1 MNNKIIEALIYIQG
15 EEGLSSE
22 QLQKVLKSESIS
34 SARALLKVFKE
45 KWNNEQHGIKVEE
58 FNDVYKF
65 ATIKDVK
72 DYVSELV
79 TIIKKQRL
87 SNAAIEVAGIVAY
100 KQPISKSQINK
111 IRGVASEIVVNT
123 LLIKGIIEE
132 VGIAQT
138 PGNPI
143 LYGVTA
149 KFYDYFKIKSL
160 HELPNLK
167 EFDDTGEY
175 ESIEDFD
182 LYSSQREDQDE

>member
-22 QLQKVLKSESIS
+22 QLQKILKSDSIS
-34 SARALLKVFKE
+34 SARALLKIFKD
-45 KWNNEQHGIKVEE
+45 KWNSEQHGIKVEE

-65 ATIKDVK
+65 ATVKDVK
-72 DYVSELV
+72 SYVGDLV

-87 SNAAIEVAGIVAY
+87 SNAGIEVAGIVAY
-100 KQPISKSQINK
+100 KQPITKSQINK
-111 IRGVASEIVVNT
+111 IRGISSEIVVNT

-143 LYGVTA
+143 LYGVTP

-167 EFDDTGEY
+167 EFDDTEVY
-175 ESIEDFD
+175 ESTADFD
-182 LYSSQREDQDE
+182 LYSSQREDLNE